1 MNRTSI
7 LLTGATGHTGQRV
20 AQRLLERGAHL
31 RCLLHTPS
39 HRARLPDSPKVEIIE
54 GSAGSPRDLA
64 RAAEGLSTVVHL
76 AHIRFAPAL
85 VEALSERVLP
95 ARFIVLSSTRLF
107 SSFETP
113 LREAVRRGEKEVM
126 AAPSHIQWT
135 ILRPSMIF
143 GGPGDRNIERLA
155 RFMRRSPVLPIFG
168 SGANLVQPLFVW
180 DLVDAIVACL
190 ERPATVGGVYTL
202 AGPEP
207 MAYRDMVRAVAY
219 ASGSRR
225 PFIVRLPL
233 KPSLRFVKA
242 LRRIWP
248 GSPLNPE
255 MVERF
260 AEDRSF
266 DISLAR
272 RDLGFAPTPFDL
284 ALERKFRREV

>member
-1 MNRTSI
+1 MNATSI

-31 RCLLHTPS
+31 RCLLHTSS
-39 HRARLPDSPKVEIIE
+39 HRVRLPDSPKVQIIV
-54 GSAGSPRDLA
+54 GSAASPRDVA
-64 RAAEGLSTVVHL
+64 RAAEGANTVVHL

-85 VEALSERVLP
+85 IEALSERVLP
-95 ARFIVLSSTRLF
+95 VRLIALSSTRLF
-107 SSFETP
+107 SSFESP
-113 LREAVRRGEKEVM
+113 ARETVQKGEEEVM

-143 GGPGDRNIERLA
+143 GGPSDRNIERLA
-155 RFMRRSPVLPIFG
+155 RFMKRSPVLPIFG

-190 ERPATVGGVYTL
+190 ERPATARHTYTL

-207 MAYRDMVRAVAY
+207 MAYRDMVEAVAY
-219 ASGSRR
+219 ASGSRT
-225 PFIVRLPL
+225 PLVIPLPL
-233 KPSLRFVKA
+233 KPSLWFAKA

-255 MVERF
+255 MIERF

-266 DISLAR
+266 DISPAR
-272 RDLGFAPTPFDL
+272 RDLDLCPTSFDR